1 MSLITNSFGLNHYGT
16 SYATGRAVQ
25 SGDSRA
31 LSFGPSERVYERDGK
46 LIGNRGEN
54 GHPHDGEYPSISM
67 ISAPLTFM
75 QSLGAEGEAT
85 WTREEAINDTQRQ
98 AYYSGYLKEM
108 AEAVKDDGIRVEGYM
123 AWALLE

>member
-75 QSLGAEGEAT
+75 QSLGDSENCSDTLASAT
-85 WTREEAINDTQRQ
+85 SSPTISH
-98 AYYSGYLKEM
+98 SG
-108 AEAVKDDGIRVEGYM
+108 
-123 AWALLE
+123 